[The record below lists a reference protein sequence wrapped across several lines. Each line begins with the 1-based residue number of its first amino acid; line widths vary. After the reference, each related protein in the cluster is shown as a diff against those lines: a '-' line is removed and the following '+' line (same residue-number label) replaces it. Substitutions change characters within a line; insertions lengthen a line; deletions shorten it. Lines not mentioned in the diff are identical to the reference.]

1 MFLDERTKAKIRFV
15 SQEELAVE
23 LGLPAER
30 IPTFVGGTSP
40 FVFAGDVSS
49 YVTVKEGPMAHLPPE
64 QLAASRAH
72 LDALP
77 APPP

>member
-1 MFLDERTKAKIRFV
+1 VFLDERTKSKIRFV

-23 LGLPAER
+23 LGLPSER
-30 IPTFVGGTSP
+30 VPTFLGGTSP

-49 YVTVKEGPMAHLPPE
+49 YSTVKEGPMAHLPPE
-64 QLAASRAH
+64 HLAATRAH

-77 APPP
+77 PPP